1 MNKASTINQTIEGY
15 YRVAVVDGQ
24 TNQVVWEQPEL
35 KKNLILNQGLDQ
47 VYTTYYAE
55 LMRFAVAGLGTRLN
69 YLDPAGSMLS
79 QTGTTITLIP
89 TGSGGGL
96 NHLTESYGQ
105 YSSAL
110 SVGDVIKYTTGSGGV
125 TEVTVTG
132 VSDLTASVNTSLT
145 ISPSQSFT
153 IWKTSQTG
161 LQSEARRAGG
171 SVSAGDLIT
180 GTQWLVGSSNCNS
193 VDTSTGR
200 TYYRTY
206 DFQTQSLAATY
217 AEIGVAWS
225 GTIGS
230 ATVFSRVVLPST
242 VFVDVGQRLRV
253 FYQMN
258 VTLSPTS
265 SVSRPNVTVSGW
277 PVSPA
282 TNTNGSE
289 SIQNIVMSSITS
301 ATGNSDTSGTA
312 LEPASSGVECAF
324 WISMVSSSLQPFGSA
339 ISRVGTSPTAALAN
353 STKNSYSNGSYTCDK
368 SAIITAASW
377 DGTNIRSMGFG
388 DNSANSAT
396 GTTSQAFCFL
406 FEQTQ
411 SKTNTQTLSLGYRW
425 TWGRTLS
432 N

>member
-1 MNKASTINQTIEGY
+1 MNNASTIKQSIEGY

-35 KKNLILNQGLDQ
+35 EKNLILNQGLDQ
-47 VYTTYYAE
+47 VYTSYYAE
-55 LMRFAVAGLGTRLN
+55 LMRFAVAGTGTRLN
-69 YLDPAGSMLS
+69 YLDPAGSMMS
-79 QTGTTITLIP
+79 QTGTTVTLIP

-105 YSSAL
+105 YSSAV
-110 SVGDVIKYTTGSGGV
+110 SVGDVIKYGTGDGGV

-153 IWKTSQTG
+153 IWKTSQTA
-161 LQSEARRAGG
+161 LQAESRRAGG
-171 SVSAGDLIT
+171 ASGTDQIT
-180 GTQWLVGSSNCNS
+180 GTSWLVGTANCGTT
-193 VDTSTGR
+193 DTSTGR

-206 DFQTQSLAATY
+206 DFQTQSLSATY
-217 AEIGVAWS
+217 AEIGVAWTSTTGS
-225 GTIGS
+225 GTL
-230 ATVFSRVVLPST
+230 FSRVVLPAT

-258 VTLSPTS
+258 VAVSPTS
-265 SVSRPNVTVSGW
+265 SVSRPNVSISGW

-282 TNTNGSE
+282 TNTHGSE
-289 SIQNIVMSSITS
+289 SVQVLVMSSITS
-301 ATGNSDTSGTA
+301 TNGNSDIAGVA
-312 LEPASSGVECAF
+312 LEPASSGAECQF
-324 WISMVSSSLQPFGSA
+324 FISHVSSSLQPFGSA
-339 ISRVGTSPTAALAN
+339 VTRTGTSPTAALAN
-353 STKNSYSNGSYTCDK
+353 STKNAYTNGSYTCDK
-368 SAIITAASW
+368 SATIAANAW

-388 DNSANSAT
+388 DGSPGSPVSST
-396 GTTSQAFCFL
+396 GQAFCFL
-406 FEQTQ
+406 FEQSQ
-411 SKTNTQTLSLGYRW
+411 SKANTQTLALGYRW

>member
-1 MNKASTINQTIEGY
+1 MNEASTIKQTIEGY

-35 KKNLILNQGLDQ
+35 EKNLILNQGLDQ
-47 VYTTYYAE
+47 VYTNYYAD
-55 LMRFAVAGLGTRLN
+55 LMRFAVAGTGTRLN

-110 SVGDVIKYTTGSGGV
+110 TVGDVIKYTTGSGGV

-132 VSDLTASVNTSLT
+132 VSDLTASVNTSLS

-161 LQSEARRAGG
+161 LQAEARRAGG
-171 SVSAGDLIT
+171 FASAGDLIT
-180 GTQWLVGSSNCNS
+180 GTSWLVGSANCGTT
-193 VDTSTGR
+193 DTSTGR

-206 DFQTQSLAATY
+206 DFQTQSLSATY

-225 GTIGS
+225 GTTGS
-230 ATVFSRVVLPST
+230 ATVLSRVVLPST

-253 FYQMN
+253 FYQMS
-258 VTLSPTS
+258 VAVAPTS
-265 SVSRPNVTVSGW
+265 SVSRPNVTISGW

-282 TNTNGSE
+282 TNTHGSE
-289 SIQNIVMSSITS
+289 SVQVLVMSTISS
-301 ATGNSDTSGTA
+301 ANGESGTTATA
-312 LEPASSGVECAF
+312 LEPASSGAECAF
-324 WISMVSSSLQPFGSA
+324 WISMVSSSLQPFGTA
-339 ISRVGTSPTAALAN
+339 IARTGTSPTAAYAN
-353 STKNSYSNGSYTCDK
+353 STKNAYTNGSYTCDK
-368 SAIITAASW
+368 SATITATAW
-377 DGTNIRSMGFG
+377 DGTNIASMGFG
-388 DNSANSAT
+388 DNGTSTGASAT
-396 GTTSQAFCFL
+396 AQAFCFL